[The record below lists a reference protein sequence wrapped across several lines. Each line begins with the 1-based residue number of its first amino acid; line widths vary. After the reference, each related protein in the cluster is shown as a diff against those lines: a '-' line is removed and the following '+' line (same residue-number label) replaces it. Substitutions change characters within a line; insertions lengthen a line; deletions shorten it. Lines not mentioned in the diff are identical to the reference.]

1 MAKVDVLNWNKE
13 KVEVVDW
20 PEALVTKEV
29 RKDILHTLVRWQLNK
44 KRQGTHSVKTRST
57 VSGSGIKPYK
67 QKGTGNARRGS
78 TRTPLTKGG
87 AVLFGPSPRSYEH
100 NLPKKIKQAGLKNAL
115 GHLFNENRL
124 FVVDKME
131 STGKTN
137 ELGKRLQK
145 FGLKKAV
152 LIDENSNDLFLRAS
166 KNLPN
171 FVYNPVE
178 GLNVYDLL
186 KYDTLVLTK
195 KSLSKVFAKCG
206 VK

>member
-1 MAKVDVLNWNKE
+1 MAKLDVLNWNKD
-13 KVEVVDW
+13 KVEVIDW
-20 PEALVTKEV
+20 PEALISSEV
-29 RKDILHTLVRWQLNK
+29 RKDILYSLVRWQLNK
-44 KRQGTHSVKTRST
+44 KRQGTHSVKTRET
-57 VSGSGIKPYK
+57 VRGSGIKPYK

-87 AVLFGPSPRSYEH
+87 AVLFGPSPRSYEYH
-100 NLPKKIKQAGLKNAL
+100 LPKKIRQAGLKNAL
-115 GHLFNENRL
+115 SYLHNEQRL

-131 STGKTN
+131 ATGKTR
-137 ELGKRLQK
+137 ELSKILKK
-145 FGLKKAV
+145 FGLEKAV
-152 LIDENSNDLFLRAS
+152 LVDDVKNDLFSRAS

-195 KSLSKVFAKCG
+195 QSLAKVFAKCG